1 MKKRSSSWLI
11 KTFDEARKNILFGKK
26 DDGSTSVLSF
36 KRTLVKTT
44 MTSTKSTR
52 APFRSFCTSRAVF
65 DRSIAEELSNQHPEN
80 LANGL
85 HHNITEEQLLSLK
98 RKMVDELQE
107 LRLTEM
113 RIRDE
118 HADARRREEQAAID
132 HLLQEH
138 QKGVLEL
145 KEVVRKESSE
155 MLKILT
161 RRTLLMFT
169 GWSFTVVLSTLMSIQ
184 VIVNGGSI

>member
-1 MKKRSSSWLI
+1 MKKRGSNWLI
-11 KTFDEARKNILFGKK
+11 KTFDEARRNIRFGKK
-26 DDGSTSVLSF
+26 ADGSSSILAI
-36 KRTLVKTT
+36 KRTFVKTT
-44 MTSTKSTR
+44 TTSTKSTR
-52 APFRSFCTSRAVF
+52 VPFRSFCTSRAVF
-65 DRSIAEELSNQHPEN
+65 GGSTAEELRNQQPAN
-80 LANGL
+80 LALGP
-85 HHNITEEQLLSLK
+85 HHHITEEQLLSLK
-98 RKMVDELQE
+98 NKMVDELQE

-132 HLLQEH
+132 HLLHEH
-138 QKGVLEL
+138 QKGVMEL
-145 KEVVRKESSE
+145 KEAVRKESSE
-155 MLKILT
+155 MLRILT